1 MNNDYYITWG
11 NEMVTLNGIIGS
23 SENQFEIIVIL
34 LQYCIAWFMLILIAL
49 TGTTLELYFTI
60 RVFHKNEHSGQ
71 SYKQF
76 TLVNGVFSSQVRL

>member
-34 LQYCIAWFMLILIAL
+34 LQYCIAWFMLILL
-49 TGTTLELYFTI
+49 I
-60 RVFHKNEHSGQ
+60 RK
-71 SYKQF
+71 
-76 TLVNGVFSSQVRL
+76 LP